1 MSLSNLHKFMYSQ
14 FCFYKSKLIEEEKTE
29 EKNRRP
35 IIINYLNSVSSFINL
50 LKLKIMNNEINN
62 IVNSKD
68 NKVSINS
75 LLNKPQ
81 QYTFNKGYYINLE
94 DSQDRRK
101 IIEDIDFKID
111 MERFNAIK
119 QDNGN
124 IGCSMSHIE
133 LLNMILKQEVT
144 NENTYFMILEDDVHL
159 LNSDKYSDFIT
170 NLNNMLSYH
179 SPDMIVLC
187 GTDKIV
193 DISSYYGFGF
203 YKLLKSHTTSGYIVN
218 YKFIPELL
226 KKFEMGLKNLLNIR
240 TRFDIERDLIH
251 NVNCCDQIWNNNII
265 NENWMFYYDMNII
278 RPNLSFNTTIN
289 PELVYTLEENN
300 KKILDSFNSCLCFN
314 KHFYPIRKEI
324 LYHQQWDILKQIFYI
339 LENENQIK
347 IKYVNEIEI

>member
-1 MSLSNLHKFMYSQ
+1 MSLLNLHKFMYSQ
-14 FCFYKSKLIEEEKTE
+14 FCFHESKLIEEEK
-29 EKNRRP
+29 KGKNNRRP
-35 IIINYLNSVSSFINL
+35 IVINYLQKILSFFNLIKVKIN
-50 LKLKIMNNEINN
+50 NNDIHN
-62 IVNSKD
+62 IVNSIE
-68 NKVSINS
+68 NKISINS
-75 LLNKPQ
+75 LLDKPQ
-81 QYTFNKGYYINLE
+81 KHTFNKGYYINLE

-119 QDNGN
+119 KDNGN

-133 LLNMILKQEVT
+133 LLKMILKQEVT
-144 NENTYFMILEDDVHL
+144 NVNTYFMIIEDDVHI
-159 LNSDKYSDFIT
+159 LNIDKYNTFIM
-170 NLNNMLSYH
+170 NINNMLSYH

-226 KKFEMGLKNLLNIR
+226 KKFEMGLENLIHIETNSA
-240 TRFDIERDLIH
+240 IERDLIH
-251 NVNCCDQIWNNNII
+251 NVNCCDQIWNNNVI

-278 RPNLSFNTTIN
+278 RPNLSFTTTIN
-289 PELVYTLEENN
+289 PELAHTQEENN

-314 KHFYPIRKEI
+314 KHFYPIRKELI
-324 LYHQQWDILKQIFYI
+324 YHKQFDLLKSLII
-339 LENENQIK
+339 CLEDVNKK
-347 IKYVNEIEI
+347 IIYRNEIEI

>member
-1 MSLSNLHKFMYSQ
+1 MSLSNVYKVIYSQ
-14 FCFYKSKLIEEEKTE
+14 FCFHESKLIEEEKK
-29 EKNRRP
+29 EKNNRRP
-35 IIINYLNSVSSFINL
+35 IVINYLNSVLSLINL
-50 LKLKIMNNEINN
+50 LKVKINN
-62 IVNSKD
+62 RDIHNMCNSID
-68 NKVSINS
+68 NKTSIDS
-75 LLNKPQ
+75 LPFGKPQ
-81 QYTFNKGYYINLE
+81 QFTFNKGYYINLE
-94 DSQDRRK
+94 DSVDRRD
-101 IIEDIDFKID
+101 IIETIDFKVD
-111 MERFNAIK
+111 MERFDAIK

-133 LLNMILKQEVT
+133 LLKTILKQEVT
-144 NENTYFMILEDDVHL
+144 NENTYFMIIEDDVHI
-159 LNSDKYSDFIT
+159 LNIDKYNTFIM
-170 NLNNMLSYH
+170 NINNMLSYH

-193 DISSYYGFGF
+193 DISSYYGYGF

-226 KKFEMGLKNLLNIR
+226 KKFETGLENLLNTKINSK
-240 TRFDIERDLIH
+240 IESDLVH

-278 RPNLSFNTTIN
+278 RPNLSFTTTIN

-324 LYHQQWDILKQIFYI
+324 LYHQQFDLLKSLII
-339 LENENQIK
+339 CLEDVNKK
-347 IKYVNEIEI
+347 IIYRNEIEI

>member
-1 MSLSNLHKFMYSQ
+1 MPLSNLQKLLFSAYSDHE
-14 FCFYKSKLIEEEKTE
+14 SKLIEEDKKVK
-29 EKNRRP
+29 KNRRP
-35 IIINYLNSVSSFINL
+35 IVINYLNSLLSFINL

-62 IVNSKD
+62 IYNSIE
-68 NKVSINS
+68 NKISINS
-75 LLNKPQ
+75 LLDKPQ
-81 QYTFNKGYYINLE
+81 KYTFNKGYYINLE

-119 QDNGN
+119 KDNGN

-133 LLNMILKQEVT
+133 LLKMILKQEIIVT
-144 NENTYFMILEDDVHL
+144 NENTYFMIVEDDVHI

-226 KKFEMGLKNLLNIR
+226 KKFELGLNNLLNIS
-240 TRFDIERDLIH
+240 
-251 NVNCCDQIWNNNII
+251 
-265 NENWMFYYDMNII
+265 YYDMNII
-278 RPNLSFNTTIN
+278 QPNLSFTTTIN
-289 PELVYTLEENN
+289 PELVYALEENN
-300 KKILDSFNSCLCFN
+300 KQLLKSFNSCFCLN
-314 KHFYPIRKEI
+314 KNCYDIRKDI
-324 LYHQQWDILKQIFYI
+324 LYHQQWDIFKKII
-339 LENENQIK
+339 SVLENENQIK
-347 IKYVNEIEI
+347 ILYQNKIEI